1 ECLVARLHVE
11 DILERHAE
19 PLVQA
24 PLGEAVRHG
33 RPLGQPLGEL
43 QRLLLE
49 LLGGD
54 HAVHEAD
61 PQRLLRVDDVGEQD
75 QLHGLGRA
83 DEAREEVCPATVRHE
98 THAREHLAEARR
110 VGRDAEIGGQ
120 GDVHAGSCGHAVD
133 AADNRLR
140 QPLHAED
147 AAVQALDERPAEIAL
162 EERRRALAAPLLIA
176 ARRECPAGA
185 GEDDRSH
192 GGVGFELDEDAL
204 DLAHHRLVHGVEGL
218 GPVERE
224 GRDAVAPLVEN
235 GSVRHSR
242 APSSFASSP
251 TMVRTIRQ
259 ASVEIQGYSVAS
271 GQEKAMS
278 GKRREMH
285 FGVFVL
291 GTGNHSAGWR
301 YDGAATSNNDLAVIQ
316 EIARQAERGKFDLLF
331 VSDGLVMDPG
341 DHPSF
346 LCRFEPTT
354 LISALSAST
363 SHIGLGAT
371 VSTSFGEPYHVAR
384 TFGSIDH
391 ITGGRAAWN
400 VVTSSAGKAALN
412 FSREAHMEHDLRYEV
427 AQEFVDVVK
436 GLWDCWE
443 DGAIVADKATGVFI
457 DASKVRP
464 LDHRGRFFQV
474 KGPINM
480 ARCPQGHPVIIQA
493 AGSEAGL
500 ELAARTADVVFSVVQ
515 ELSAA
520 RRAYRD
526 LKGRMAKY
534 GRTPDQITVLPG
546 VMPIIG
552 STEAEARD
560 KLSRLQSW
568 LTPTNALTLVTSR
581 IGYDVT
587 GFPLDGPVPAPPPD
601 ASSQTFSRVL
611 YETARRE
618 NMTLRDLYNLTAAAR
633 GHWVLCGTPKH
644 IADTL
649 EEWFVEEAADGF
661 NVLPPYFPGALSDF
675 VDLVVP
681 ELQARGLFRRE
692 YGGT

>member
-1 ECLVARLHVE
+1 M
-11 DILERHAE
+11 
-19 PLVQA
+19 
-24 PLGEAVRHG
+24 
-33 RPLGQPLGEL
+33 
-43 QRLLLE
+43 
-49 LLGGD
+49 
-54 HAVHEAD
+54 
-61 PQRLLRVDDVGEQD
+61 
-75 QLHGLGRA
+75 
-83 DEAREEVCPATVRHE
+83 
-98 THAREHLAEARR
+98 
-110 VGRDAEIGGQ
+110 
-120 GDVHAGSCGHAVD
+120 
-133 AADNRLR
+133 
-140 QPLHAED
+140 
-147 AAVQALDERPAEIAL
+147 
-162 EERRRALAAPLLIA
+162 
-176 ARRECPAGA
+176 
-185 GEDDRSH
+185 
-192 GGVGFELDEDAL
+192 
-204 DLAHHRLVHGVEGL
+204 
-218 GPVERE
+218 
-224 GRDAVAPLVEN
+224 
-235 GSVRHSR
+235 
-242 APSSFASSP
+242 SP
-251 TMVRTIRQ
+251 
-259 ASVEIQGYSVAS
+259 
-271 GQEKAMS
+271 K
-278 GKRREMH
+278 REMH

-301 YDGAATSNNDLAVIQ
+301 YDGAATSNNDLSVIQ
-316 EIARQAERGKFDLLF
+316 EIARHAERGKFDLLF

-391 ITGGRAAWN
+391 ITKGRAAWN

-427 AQEFVDVVK
+427 AQEFVD
-436 GLWDCWE
+436 
-443 DGAIVADKATGVFI
+443 
-457 DASKVRP
+457 
-464 LDHRGRFFQV
+464 HRGRFFQV
-474 KGPINM
+474 KGPVNM

-493 AGSEAGL
+493 GGSEAGL

-515 ELSAA
+515 ELWGAK
-520 RRAYRD
+520 RAYRD

-587 GFPLDGPVPAPPPD
+587 GFPLDGPVPAPPPG

-618 NMTLRDLYNLTAAAR
+618 NMTLRDLYNLPAGAR
-633 GHWVLCGTPKH
+633 SH
-644 IADTL
+644 
-649 EEWFVEEAADGF
+649 
-661 NVLPPYFPGALSDF
+661 
-675 VDLVVP
+675 
-681 ELQARGLFRRE
+681 
-692 YGGT
+692 